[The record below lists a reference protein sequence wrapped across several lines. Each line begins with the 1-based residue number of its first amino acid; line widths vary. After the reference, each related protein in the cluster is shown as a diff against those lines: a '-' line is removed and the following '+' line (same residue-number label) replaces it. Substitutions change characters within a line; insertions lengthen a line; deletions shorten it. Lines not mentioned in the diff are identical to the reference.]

1 MELKHFNMFFFFFA
15 LYCIGYIKLIFLILN
30 GCFLNFIEAVVEV
43 VTFLCVCFRA
53 GDKDSSP
60 PPPECLQLLSRATQV
75 FREEYILKLGMAH
88 EEMQRRYKIKLF

>member
-1 MELKHFNMFFFFFA
+1 MDVFRTLLK
-15 LYCIGYIKLIFLILN
+15 LSLRLSRS
-30 GCFLNFIEAVVEV
+30 
-43 VTFLCVCFRA
+43 CVCFRA

-75 FREEYILKLGMAH
+75 FREEYILKLGLAH